1 MQMAIEEKVGTGI
14 REGVRTFII
23 DLEWTA
29 HIKLT
34 ALVSLR
40 GLYAMVRSWGA
51 EFMIAGPNSY
61 QLEILAAGD
70 VPGAIPVYSSWAS
83 AALEIDGAPVAP
95 FFAAQEGERRGSGSP
110 S

>member
-1 MQMAIEEKVGTGI
+1 MAIEEKVGAGF

-29 HIKLT
+29 HIKLKV
-34 ALVSLR
+34 LVSLR
-40 GLYAMVRSWGA
+40 DLHAMVRGWGA

-61 QLEILAAGD
+61 QLEILAAGA
-70 VPGAIPVYSSWAS
+70 VPGAIPVYPSWAS

-95 FFAAQEGERRGSGSP
+95 FFAPQEGERRGSGP
-110 S
+110 SS